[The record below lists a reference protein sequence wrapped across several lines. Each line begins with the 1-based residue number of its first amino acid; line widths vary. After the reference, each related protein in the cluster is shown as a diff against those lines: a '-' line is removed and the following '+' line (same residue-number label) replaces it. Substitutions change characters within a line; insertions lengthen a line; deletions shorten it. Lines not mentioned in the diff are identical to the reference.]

1 MATREDWRLWWERER
16 HAVAAPAARLLA
28 QVVPG
33 PDTAHWLIGA
43 QRPGGT
49 AAAVVRRWLEPP
61 NTTWAF
67 IATGRAEVLR
77 TPDGALIGFSAPD
90 ADNPVPL
97 AQWAREAVAGHP
109 EEALV
114 LERLAEGTAADQEE
128 ARRCLLAALP
138 PHWPPEAPPMGRGAI
153 VAALAELQAAGH
165 MGLEAL
171 AVKAIEASTL
181 LRRWRALEEA
191 SAIRVEG
198 GGGLG
203 AG

>member
-1 MATREDWRLWWERER
+1 M
-16 HAVAAPAARLLA
+16 VPPPAARLLA
-28 QVVPG
+28 RVTPG
-33 PDTAHWLIGA
+33 PDTVHWLLGA
-43 QRPGGT
+43 QRPAGT

-61 NTTWAF
+61 DTTWAF
-67 IATGRAEVLR
+67 IVMGHAEVLQ
-77 TPDGALIGFSAPD
+77 TPEGALIGFSAPD

-97 AQWAREAVAGHP
+97 AHWAREAVAGQP
-109 EEALV
+109 AAAV
-114 LERLAEGTAADQEE
+114 VADRLAEGTAADEEE

-153 VAALAELQAAGH
+153 LAALADLQAAGH
-165 MGLEAL
+165 RGLEAL

-181 LRRWRALEEA
+181 TRRWRALEA
-191 SAIRVEG
+191 AFAEG

>member
-1 MATREDWRLWWERER
+1 M
-16 HAVAAPAARLLA
+16 VPPPAARLLA
-28 QVVPG
+28 RVTPG

-43 QRPGGT
+43 QRPAGT

-61 NTTWAF
+61 GTTWAF
-67 IATGRAEVLR
+67 IVTGRAEVLW

-97 AQWAREAVAGHP
+97 VHWAREAVAGQP
-109 EEALV
+109 AATV
-114 LERLAEGTAADQEE
+114 VADRVAEGTVADEEE

-153 VAALAELQAAGH
+153 LAALADLQAAGH
-165 MGLEAL
+165 RGLEAL

-181 LRRWRALEEA
+181 TRRWRALEA
-191 SAIRVEG
+191 TGAALAEG
-198 GGGLG
+198 GGGRG

>member
-1 MATREDWRLWWERER
+1 MATQEDWRAWWERECQM
-16 HAVAAPAARLLA
+16 VPPPAARLLA
-28 QVVPG
+28 RVTPG
-33 PDTAHWLIGA
+33 PDTVHWLLGA
-43 QRPGGT
+43 QRPAGT

-61 NTTWAF
+61 DTTWAF
-67 IATGRAEVLR
+67 IVMGHAEVLQ
-77 TPDGALIGFSAPD
+77 TPEGALIGFSAPD

-97 AQWAREAVAGHP
+97 AHWAREAVAGQP
-109 EEALV
+109 AAAV
-114 LERLAEGTAADQEE
+114 VADRLAEGTAADEEE

-153 VAALAELQAAGH
+153 LAALADLQAAGH
-165 MGLEAL
+165 RGLEAL

-181 LRRWRALEEA
+181 TRRWRALEA
-191 SAIRVEG
+191 AGAAFAEG